1 MQRLCRYRQR
11 PSQNLALRDSAGYHS
26 GKAADKVE
34 NMVKRTDYD
43 SPWKDL
49 VEKYFQQFMEF
60 FFPEI
65 AIRIDWRKKYEFLDK
80 EFQKIAVQ
88 GVTGRRYA
96 DKLVKVSELSG
107 AEAWVLVHLEIQGQE
122 DSDLARRM
130 LVYHYRIFDRYQ
142 KRIASLA
149 LLADKNKEWR
159 PQEYFHE
166 LWGCELNFRFPMVKL
181 LDFAGKVED
190 LENSHNPF
198 AIAAFAHLKTME
210 TVGNDAKRLEF
221 KAYAAR
227 ALYKAKFDRQTILE
241 LFRFLDW
248 IMTLPADYENA
259 YTDTLNELEENMRYV
274 TTFERRGIAKGIEK
288 GIEKGLEEGIASHK
302 ASLNTILQSRFE
314 RIPTRI
320 NSTIE
325 HINDLEALKNLV
337 IKAALAESLEGFQD
351 YLDSIIKPANKVSEP
366 AAAYKPVPVTPK
378 AKPRRTPK

>member
-1 MQRLCRYRQR
+1 M
-11 PSQNLALRDSAGYHS
+11 A
-26 GKAADKVE
+26 
-34 NMVKRTDYD
+34 KRTDYD

-65 AIRIDWRKKYEFLDK
+65 AASIDWQKKYEFLDK
-80 EFQKIAVQ
+80 EFQKIAVE

-96 DKLVKVSELSG
+96 DKLVKVNELTG
-107 AEAWVLVHLEIQGQE
+107 QEAWVLVHLEIQGQE

-149 LLADKNKEWR
+149 LLADKNIKWR
-159 PQEYFHE
+159 PQEYCHE
-166 LWGCELNFRFPMVKL
+166 LWGCELSFRFPMVKL
-181 LDFAGKVED
+181 LDVASKVED
-190 LENSHNPF
+190 LENSQNPF
-198 AIAAFAHLKTME
+198 AIAAFAHLKTIE
-210 TVGNDAKRLEF
+210 TIGNDSKRLEF
-221 KAYAAR
+221 KTYAAR

-259 YTDTLNELEENMRYV
+259 YTETLNELEENMRYV

-302 ASLNTILQSRFE
+302 ASLNTILQLRFE
-314 RIPTRI
+314 RIPARI
-320 NSTIE
+320 NSAIE
-325 HINDLEALKNLV
+325 NINDLEALKNLV
-337 IKAALAESLEGFQD
+337 INAAVAESIEVFQD
-351 YLDSIIKPANKVSEP
+351 YLGSVVIPANKVSEP
-366 AAAYKPVPVTPK
+366 TAAYAPTR
-378 AKPRRTPK
+378 KPRTQKRP